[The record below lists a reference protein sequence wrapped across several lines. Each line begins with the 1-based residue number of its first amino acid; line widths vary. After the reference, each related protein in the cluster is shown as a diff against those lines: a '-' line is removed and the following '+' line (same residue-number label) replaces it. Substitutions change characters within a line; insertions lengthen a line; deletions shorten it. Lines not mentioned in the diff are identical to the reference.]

1 MKYLALIPL
10 VLVASCASRPQ
21 PVFSPLLS
29 PPAVQPVESVR
40 YPEVV
45 RAYHVGRYVDP
56 SHPETMH
63 EEHPVD
69 RVEVSGRWNLHP
81 GSSIATPLLNPPPDS
96 AFAPALTNDVLI
108 AELNRQR
115 EATALVI
122 QQAARLSQSF
132 SELEKIFAEMKRVAH
147 DNALLGARL
156 AKTEEKLTGF
166 EKELQRI
173 TATTPSPTNSVA
185 ASSAESSQTPNP

>member
-10 VLVASCASRPQ
+10 VLVASCASRRQ
-21 PVFSPLLS
+21 PVFSPLPS
-29 PPAVQPVESVR
+29 PPTVQHVESVR

-56 SHPETMH
+56 SHPETMQ
-63 EEHPVD
+63 EEHPVN

-81 GSSIATPLLNPPPDS
+81 GTGAAAPLLNPP
-96 AFAPALTNDVLI
+96 ANAAYAPPLTNDVLV
-108 AELNRQR
+108 AELNHQR
-115 EATALVI
+115 EATALVM
-122 QQAARLSQSF
+122 QQAARLSESF
-132 SELEKIFAEMKRVAH
+132 NELEKIFTEMKKVAH

-173 TATTPSPTNSVA
+173 TAATASPTNNPP
-185 ASSAESSQTPNP
+185 ASPAESSQPPNP

>member
-21 PVFSPLLS
+21 PVFSPLPT
-29 PPAVQPVESVR
+29 PPMVQPVESVR

-45 RAYHVGRYVDP
+45 RAYQLGRYVDP
-56 SHPETMH
+56 SHPETMQ
-63 EEHPVD
+63 EQHPVN

-81 GSSIATPLLNPPPDS
+81 GSSIASPLLNPPPDS
-96 AFAPALTNDVLI
+96 AFAPPLTNDILM

-115 EATALVI
+115 EATALVM

-156 AKTEEKLTGF
+156 AKTEEKLGGLQ
-166 EKELQRI
+166 KELQRI
-173 TATTPSPTNSVA
+173 TAATPSPTNNVP
-185 ASSAESSQTPNP
+185 ASSAESPQSPNP